1 MDLLQINDADEAK
14 MLLELNAYDQSR
26 AIDKFFKNQKEFE
39 SDDDKDYESGTDEEE
54 LDQIKNQ
61 G

>member
-1 MDLLQINDADEAK
+1 MDLLQLDDADEAK

-26 AIDKFFKNQKEFE
+26 AIAQFFKNQKD

-54 LDQIKNQ
+54 LEQIKSQ
-61 G
+61 A